1 MSPRST
7 SEQPRP
13 CETIVAHR
21 VFRRERTPLSP
32 PLPAVPHGATVPAVS
47 VAHRL
52 TAYGPHRHR
61 RIEDASN
68 RPSLRGGTALR
79 MPTVLVRGAAR

>member
-1 MSPRST
+1 MSPSST
-7 SEQPRP
+7 YEQPRP

-32 PLPAVPHGATVPAVS
+32 LLPAVPHGATGLAAA

-52 TAYGPHRHR
+52 TEYGLHRHR
-61 RIEDASN
+61 LVEDESI
-68 RPSLRGGTALR
+68 RPSLRGRTAQR
-79 MPTVLVRGAAR
+79 MPAVLVRGVAR